1 MGRAEAGWWSKG
13 PVGPSASTPA
23 RGALTPLSP
32 VTDRAASRAW
42 RKISAADALR
52 PTSCKEAAGTAD
64 RHRDLTKR
72 GQDEDPSASFT
83 PAPSHESISS
93 ASPR

>member
-1 MGRAEAGWWSKG
+1 VVEQR
-13 PVGPSASTPA
+13 P
-23 RGALTPLSP
+23 RGAMRGQPGAARAAP
-32 VTDRAASRAW
+32 RAAATDRAASRAW